1 MREFNLKE
9 LLGNK
14 TVVNCKTKKQAK
26 RLFKELQIL
35 GYVWRDGEKLNAK
48 KTCYYVYKEKTC
60 YTLDSIQG
68 TISYADIEYCEGK
81 GYKIIPIKDIVVKKE
96 KKIMKR
102 ILHFK
107 NPSLTEQEYEMILK
121 TFVEV
126 SSEDFDEAN
135 WQEDSVFS
143 FLTDKLEVRLSLNIL
158 DELSK
163 EFDSVSLSKSHI
175 YIKNKGVK

>member
-1 MREFNLKE
+1 
-9 LLGNK
+9 
-14 TVVNCKTKKQAK
+14 
-26 RLFKELQIL
+26 
-35 GYVWRDGEKLNAK
+35 
-48 KTCYYVYKEKTC
+48 
-60 YTLDSIQG
+60 
-68 TISYADIEYCEGK
+68 
-81 GYKIIPIKDIVVKKE
+81 
-96 KKIMKR
+96 MKR

-107 NPSLTEQEYEMILK
+107 NPVLIEQEYEVILK

-126 SSEDFDEAN
+126 SSEDFDEAE

-158 DELSK
+158 DELSE